1 MHDFDSSIIEY
12 LKAEKGLNDKQIE
25 DFSREYATLTDAERS
40 YVIYEVVGKALYKE
54 YPVDIDTFIFD
65 PYNIELINILRNNIN
80 PYNALKHK
88 YGHVFDYAQI
98 TNTSDLYYQ
107 LIEHNNEY
115 IYHTYKKIPI
125 DVARP
130 NKL

>member
-65 PYNIELINILRNNIN
+65 PYFLGNIYGDIIFPMWVDVQFETSEEIDGIHAAVHDFAVKNI
-80 PYNALKHK
+80 K
-88 YGHVFDYAQI
+88 Y
-98 TNTSDLYYQ
+98 
-107 LIEHNNEY
+107 
-115 IYHTYKKIPI
+115 
-125 DVARP
+125 
-130 NKL
+130 